1 MESKDELAPVSHR
14 FDYIG
19 ILVLLISFSVV
30 AVFAFLNNLLW
41 AVAAGLVYVLAF
53 PLIFLVDYK
62 TKRNVLAI
70 YAVQIFFFFIILYV
84 FITFQAIYG
93 SPVLYWDIYV
103 FAFTMFFAG
112 GVLAI
117 FLYRIYRPLLVKR
130 ALEAEK
136 EGIDL

>member
-1 MESKDELAPVSHR
+1 MESKEELPPLSHR

-19 ILVLLISFSVV
+19 ILVLLILFSVV
-30 AVFAFLNNLLW
+30 VIFAVFNSLLW
-41 AVAAGLVYVLAF
+41 AVGAGLVYVLAF

-84 FITFQAIYG
+84 FIIFQALYG

-117 FLYRIYRPLLVKR
+117 VLYRIYRPILIKK
-130 ALEAEK
+130 AIEAEK
-136 EGIDL
+136 AGSEL